1 VQKIKEEVRRFTELQ
16 IEDEEALQE
25 LLQRLIERID
35 IELDGGIDIYNNFGN
50 LLSQGV

>member
-1 VQKIKEEVRRFTELQ
+1 MQKIKEEVRRFTELQ

-35 IELDGGIDIYNNFGN
+35 IELDGGIVIYNNFGN
-50 LLSQGV
+50 PLSPGG